1 MAAVKPNLAP
11 SALKFIP
18 RAVAAKR
25 LQPGS
30 SGVALPKQATHATTA
45 TPDITVPM
53 SPPLPSTVTTPD
65 APLPAVSINSVT
77 RADDEVK
84 VSGEAEGLE
93 HVQNDACC
101 DDRENRPCKKAC
113 VDVTASAASLPS
125 PCVASI
131 PGLNSLD
138 VPTVPTA
145 ACGDTES
152 PSTPHGP
159 SPVTALPAGAQELD
173 DMFQQPFGV
182 NSANPAGSVLPSGV
196 TACETMDEVA
206 LPVPNAAV
214 DDCDD
219 GEGYYRVTIG
229 EMLDG
234 RYRVTELAGK
244 GVFSGVLRCVD
255 TVTDARVAVKVIRCN
270 DMMARAA
277 DKEIALCQ
285 SLAASDPESRK
296 RCVRLLGHFRHR
308 RHVCLVFEALDC
320 DLRKL
325 TKSVGGGVGLS
336 MAAVRSFGKQLF
348 VALRHL
354 HSLKHVHADVKPDN
368 ILIGG
373 GDKRNLLK
381 LCDFGTAVPFHE
393 LAEYKETRYMQSRF
407 YRAPEIPLGLPRT
420 SAMDVWSAGCVLFEV
435 FTGHFAFQGNDN
447 LELLR
452 SIVKVLGPIPSRFVR
467 ASPFRDQYFLPDRD
481 VLLPAPVGDDGV
493 ASGSSTG
500 PSDLKSRLMQAA
512 IKGKVRAVKAKH
524 PRNAAKIEAAR
535 SLLPAEAKEVALL
548 LDLLEKTLCYDPMKR
563 YTAEQALRHE
573 FFAEPHLSK

>member
-1 MAAVKPNLAP
+1 MATVKSISAP
-11 SALKFIP
+11 SALKFVP
-18 RAVAAKR
+18 RSVAAKR
-25 LQPGS
+25 LQP
-30 SGVALPKQATHATTA
+30 
-45 TPDITVPM
+45 TPSNVLCTKPVVDAVVSKLDVTVPN
-53 SPPLPSTVTTPD
+53 PPQLPSTVTTP
-65 APLPAVSINSVT
+65 APPLPAVSINNLT
-77 RADDEVK
+77 RADDEVIVK
-84 VSGEAEGLE
+84 EVSEGL
-93 HVQNDACC
+93 HPVQTDVVV

-113 VDVTASAASLPS
+113 FDVATVSASLPS
-125 PCVASI
+125 PCVDSVHGLKSI
-131 PGLNSLD
+131 D

-145 ACGDTES
+145 GDGDRES
-152 PSTPHGP
+152 PSTSRAL
-159 SPVTALPAGAQELD
+159 SPVVALPAGAQELD
-173 DMFQQPFGV
+173 DMFHQPFGM
-182 NSANPAGSVLPSGV
+182 SDRTPADSMLPSGAPCCDGV
-196 TACETMDEVA
+196 DAMP
-206 LPVPNAAV
+206 LPLPNAAV

-219 GEGYYRVTIG
+219 GEGYYRMTIG

-234 RYRVTELAGK
+234 RYRVTEMAGK

-255 TVTDARVAVKVIRCN
+255 TLTNTRVAVKVIRCN

-285 SLAASDPESRK
+285 SLAAGDPDGRK
-296 RCVRLLGHFRHR
+296 RCVRLLTHFRHR

-336 MAAVRSFGKQLF
+336 MAAVRSFGKQLL

-368 ILIGG
+368 ILVGG

-420 SAMDVWSAGCVLFEV
+420 SAMDIWSAGCVLFEV

-452 SIVKVLGPIPSRFVR
+452 SIVKTLGPIPSRFVR

-481 VLLPAPVGDDGV
+481 VLLPAPVSDDGV
-493 ASGSSTG
+493 ASGHSMG

-524 PRNAAKIEAAR
+524 PRNPAKIEAAR
-535 SLLPAEAKEVALL
+535 SLLPVEAKEVALL
-548 LDLLEKTLCYDPMKR
+548 VDLLEKILCYDPVKR
-563 YTAEQALRHE
+563 FTADQALRHE
-573 FFAEPHLSK
+573 FFADSSSK